1 MSRPLDLTVG
11 RVAEALGARAAGDL
25 SLPVTGAAEPSEAGP
40 QDLALALAPRW
51 GEALARGRARAA
63 LVWPEADWQALG
75 LQAAIFAPRGRLA
88 MSRLTQLLDEPP
100 LPPGIHP
107 SAVIDPTARLGAGV
121 GVGPLA
127 VIGAGAV
134 VGAGTLIGPQATVAA
149 GASLGE
155 ACVIHAGARIGRRVR
170 IGDRCILQP
179 NCVIG
184 GDGFSFVTEA
194 PSNAEQARETLGASE
209 VAAAPDPTWHRIHS
223 LGGVEI
229 GDDVEVGAG
238 STIDA
243 GTIRPTR
250 IGSGTKIDNGVIVGH
265 NCVVGRHALL
275 CGRVGIAG
283 STVVGDRVVLA
294 GGVGL
299 ADNITIGDDAV
310 ITAGSGV
317 LSNVPKG
324 RVMMGY
330 PATRMDAQIES
341 YKALRRL
348 PRILK
353 ALGVQKAGA
362 DD

>member
-1 MSRPLDLTVG
+1 MDLTVG
-11 RVAEALGARAAGDL
+11 RIAEALGAEAQGDL
-25 SLPVTGAAEPSEAGP
+25 SLPVRGAAEPSEAGP
-40 QDLALALAPRW
+40 DQLALALAPSW
-51 GEALARGRARAA
+51 GEALSKGRARAA
-63 LVWPEADWQALG
+63 LLWPGADWRALG
-75 LQAAIFAPRGRLA
+75 LEAAILAPRGRLA

-100 LPPGIHP
+100 MQPGIHP
-107 SAVIDPTARLGAGV
+107 SAVIDSTAHLGAGV

-134 VGAGTLIGPQATVAA
+134 VGDGTRIGPQVTIAA
-149 GASLGE
+149 GARLGE
-155 ACVIHAGARIGRRVR
+155 GCVIHAGARIGRRVT
-170 IGDRCILQP
+170 IGARAILQP

-184 GDGFSFVTEA
+184 GDGFSFVTA
-194 PSNAEQARETLGASE
+194 TPSNAEVARETLGATD
-209 VAAAPDPTWHRIHS
+209 VAAPADPTWHRIHS
-223 LGGVEI
+223 LGGVEV
-229 GDDVEVGAG
+229 GNDVEVGAC

-250 IGSGTKIDNGVIVGH
+250 IGDGTKIDNGVIVGH
-265 NCVVGRHALL
+265 NCVIGRHCLL

-299 ADNITIGDDAV
+299 ADNLLIGDDAV

-348 PRILK
+348 PRLLK
-353 ALGVQKAGA
+353 SLGVQKARS